1 MTTAHQSDIEHP
13 GSGACR
19 RKAVPAGE
27 SAAPPVEVID
37 GVWHVRSLPLV
48 REVLRAGTTTQAGF
62 NSEAVQ
68 SRRIRPPILFRDGAG
83 HRAQRSAIARYFAP
97 KTVTARY
104 RTMMERRADE
114 LVARVLVAGRVD
126 LPDLALRYSVE
137 VAAQVVGLT
146 NSDMAGMARRLEAF
160 FATPRVAPTSDA
172 RPADRVGSALMSLRS
187 QASMLAFFLRDVRP
201 AIKARRKTPGDD
213 VISHLIGEGYKAP
226 EILIECITYGAAGMV
241 TTREFISM
249 ATWHLL
255 EDPPLLQRFLKA
267 EYPERRAI
275 LEEILRLEPIVGHLY
290 RRSTT
295 PLELVHDG
303 NSYAVPAGAL
313 LDLYI
318 RAANADPG
326 YVGPDPLDLCPM
338 RPVAKP
344 YQAEVMSFGD
354 GAHRCPGNSLA
365 MEETDILLTRLLQLP
380 LRVSRAPRIAWE
392 DLIAGYEV
400 RDFELIID

>member
-1 MTTAHQSDIEHP
+1 MTSAHATDLETP
-13 GSGACR
+13 GSGECR
-19 RKAVPAGE
+19 RKAIRAGE
-27 SAAPPVEVID
+27 SATPPVEVVD
-37 GVWHVRSLPLV
+37 GVWHIRALPVV
-48 REVLRAGTTTQAGF
+48 REVLRGGTTTQAGF
-62 NSEAVQ
+62 NSEAID
-68 SRRIRPPILFRDGAG
+68 SRRMRPPIIFRDGAG
-83 HRAQRSAIARYFAP
+83 HRTQRSAIARYFAP
-97 KTVTARY
+97 KTVATRY
-104 RTMMERRADE
+104 RPMMERRADE
-114 LVARVLVAGRVD
+114 LVAAVLVAGRVD

-160 FATPRVAPTSDA
+160 FAIPRVAPTSTGGQ
-172 RPADRVGSALMSLRS
+172 RDRLRSAVMSLRS
-187 QASMLAFFLRDVRP
+187 HAAMLSFFLRDVRP
-201 AIKARRKTPGDD
+201 AIKARRKSPGDD
-213 VISHLIGEGYKAP
+213 VISHLIGEDYKDP

-255 EDPPLLQRFLKA
+255 ENPPLRQRFLEA

-275 LEEILRLEPIVGHLY
+275 LEEVLRLEPIVGHLY

-303 NSYAVPAGAL
+303 HTYNVPTGAL

-338 RPVAKP
+338 RPIAKP

-365 MEETDILLTRLLQLP
+365 MEETDILLTRLLRLP
-380 LRVSRAPRIAWE
+380 LRVSHAPRIAWA

-400 RDFELIID
+400 RDFELSTD